1 MQMVDIS
8 KCIEGIFV
16 KELKNRFLCEV
27 LVSGVSTICYVPSSC
42 HLGNFLTLQGK
53 KVLLAPTSTPNA
65 RTSYSLYAI
74 PYKRSYIVLNTSMAN
89 RVVEASLQRRQF
101 SFLGKRT
108 HVLAEYR
115 IDNYKADLYIEDTD
129 TIIEVKS
136 VLSLDE
142 VAKFPTVFSERAL
155 TQLAKLKEFL
165 AYGYNVHYCIV
176 SLNPY
181 VKSIQILN
189 STTFQSLLQDCLS
202 NGMTISG
209 HSCRIRDGRAQ
220 LDNMLPIS
228 SAGNESPQD
237 CSSSHDTA

>member
-1 MQMVDIS
+1 MQTVDMS

-27 LVSGVSTICYVPSSC
+27 LISGISTVCYVPSSC
-42 HLGNFLTLQGK
+42 HLGNFLALHGK

-65 RTSYSLYAI
+65 RTSYSLYAV

-89 RVVEASLQRRQF
+89 RAVEASLQKRQF
-101 SFLGKRT
+101 AFLGKRT
-108 HVLAEYR
+108 HFLTEHRV
-115 IDNYKADLYIEDTD
+115 DNYKTDLYIEDTD

-142 VAKFPTVFSERAL
+142 VAKFPTVFSERSL

-165 AYGYNVHYCIV
+165 ACGYRAHYCIV

-181 VKSIQILN
+181 VKSIQVLSN
-189 STTFQSLLQDCLS
+189 TAFRPMLDECLS
-202 NGMTISG
+202 SGMTISG
-209 HSCRIRDGRAQ
+209 HSCRMKDGRVR
-220 LDNMLPIS
+220 LENILPIL
-228 SAGNESPQD
+228 
-237 CSSSHDTA
+237 

>member
-1 MQMVDIS
+1 MQTVDMS

-27 LVSGVSTICYVPSSC
+27 LISGTSTVCYVPSSC
-42 HLGNFLTLQGK
+42 HLGNFLELQGK
-53 KVLLAPTSTPNA
+53 KVLLVPTSTPNA
-65 RTSYSLYAI
+65 QTRYSLYAV

-89 RVVEASLQRRQF
+89 RAVECSLQRRQF

-108 HVLAEYR
+108 HFFAEHQVDR
-115 IDNYKADLYIEDTD
+115 YKTDLYIEDTN

-142 VAKFPTVFSERAL
+142 IAKFPTVFSERSL
-155 TQLAKLKEFL
+155 TQLAKLSKFL
-165 AYGYNVHYCIV
+165 ECGYRVHYCIV

-181 VKSIQILN
+181 VKSIQILSN
-189 STTFQSLLQDCLS
+189 TAFRPMLDECLS

-209 HSCRIRDGRAQ
+209 HSCRIRNGSVQ
-220 LDNMLPIS
+220 LENALPIIKCG
-228 SAGNESPQD
+228 AT
-237 CSSSHDTA
+237 TAPL

>member
-1 MQMVDIS
+1 MQTVDMS

-27 LVSGVSTICYVPSSC
+27 LISGMSTVCYVPSSC
-42 HLGNFLTLQGK
+42 HLGNFFALQGK

-65 RTSYSLYAI
+65 RTSYSLYAV
-74 PYKRSYIVLNTSMAN
+74 PYKRSHIVLNTSMAN
-89 RVVEASLQRRQF
+89 RAVESSLQRRQF

-108 HVLAEYR
+108 HILTEHQV
-115 IDNYKADLYIEDTD
+115 DTYKTDLYIEDTN

-136 VLSLDE
+136 VLSLDDIAE
-142 VAKFPTVFSERAL
+142 FPTVFSERAL
-155 TQLAKLKEFL
+155 VQLAKLRELL
-165 AYGYNVHYCIV
+165 ARGYGAHYCIV

-189 STTFQSLLQDCLS
+189 NTTFRLMLDECLS

-209 HSCRIRDGRAQ
+209 HTCRIRNESIR
-220 LDNMLPIS
+220 LENMLPILYED
-228 SAGNESPQD
+228 NM
-237 CSSSHDTA
+237 TL